1 MSVDKLKRA
10 QKNKNDEFYT
20 RYEDVANEM
29 QHYAQYFVDKTIYCP
44 CDNINSAFTRYFID
58 NFSKFALKKLIC
70 TSLNG
75 QLITYDGETIKQTQL
90 NGDGDI
96 FSNECE
102 QYFKECDI
110 IITNPPFSLFK
121 DFINYI
127 NQFNKQFILITT
139 LLNLGWRDIFPHIQ
153 SKEWKLGINGR
164 TMYFNIPDDMDIINP
179 KILKY
184 DENGNK
190 QLPLPNVV
198 WLQNIADIRHN
209 PPLKLTQKYSPDKYP
224 KFDNYNAINVD
235 KVKDIPSDYYGLMG
249 VPISYL
255 YKHNDE
261 QFEIVWIAQGWINKW
276 CNENHEMKETIGY
289 DHSKTLYS
297 GGQAFLNQKAKF
309 SRVLI
314 QQRIGYN
321 HIKEDK
327 GGAPLVNKKAKF
339 YKLLIQRK

>member
-1 MSVDKLKRA
+1 
-10 QKNKNDEFYT
+10 
-20 RYEDVANEM
+20 
-29 QHYAQYFVDKTIYCP
+29 
-44 CDNINSAFTRYFID
+44 
-58 NFSKFALKKLIC
+58 
-70 TSLNG
+70 
-75 QLITYDGETIKQTQL
+75 
-90 NGDGDI
+90 
-96 FSNECE
+96 
-102 QYFKECDI
+102 
-110 IITNPPFSLFK
+110 
-121 DFINYI
+121 
-127 NQFNKQFILITT
+127 
-139 LLNLGWRDIFPHIQ
+139 
-153 SKEWKLGINGR
+153 
-164 TMYFNIPDDMDIINP
+164 MYFNIPDDMDIINP

-209 PPLKLTQKYSPDKYP
+209 PPLELTQKYSPDKYP

-276 CNENHEMKETIGY
+276 CNENQEMKETIGY
-289 DHSKTLYS
+289 DHSKTLFS

-309 SRVLI
+309 SRILI
-314 QQRIGYN
+314 KQRIGYN

-327 GGAPLVNKKAKF
+327 GGAPMVNKSAKF